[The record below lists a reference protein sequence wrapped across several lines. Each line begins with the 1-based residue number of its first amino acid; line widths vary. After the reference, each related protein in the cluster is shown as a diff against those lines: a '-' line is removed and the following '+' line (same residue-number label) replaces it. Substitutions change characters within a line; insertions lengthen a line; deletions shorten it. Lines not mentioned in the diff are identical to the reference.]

1 MLTVEEVKVIE
12 NNFVQFLKELREKLN
27 NIEKEKVDKLL
38 VDFEKLKSSTSS
50 YAAKIQEAR
59 ETLDELFAKLEKEIE
74 NKQKEKEKSY
84 DKVISESKE
93 LWKI

>member
-38 VDFEKLKSSTSS
+38 VDFEKLKNSTSS
-50 YAAKIQEAR
+50 YAAKVQEAR